1 MIELTVSSEMLGGN
15 SRDFPSDT
23 ATHSPSYHGK
33 QPDHRERIH
42 GKPGL
47 CREVAGSVSPSC
59 LTVWATFPASHVFIF
74 QLLPEHCLLYP
85 TVWFSGF
92 RGICFEGWNNLALR
106 LTLSLKKKKKEGNAK
121 HKWGTKLGN
130 HIRGSFLHSA
140 LGLKSKVICTKSP

>member
-106 LTLSLKKKKKEGNAK
+106 LTLSLKKKKRRAMQNINEAPNLEITSED
-121 HKWGTKLGN
+121 H
-130 HIRGSFLHSA
+130 SFILPLA
-140 LGLKSKVICTKSP
+140 WRVK